1 MTPPAPFRGSQGGRP
16 KKWEG
21 PPRQGPGE
29 RRPRGESDQRPNSY
43 GKRRPER
50 RPEKENWSRERPRR
64 RGSDDAMVDHR
75 GGRPR
80 WDQKAGSQRRPTRG
94 GWRPQERN
102 WDRDRDRNWD
112 RDRDRDRNWDRDR
125 DNHGSAP
132 GNSFPLTETTPPP
145 GDLVWGRHAAEAV
158 LHSERPVH
166 RVWCTGELRFSTRF
180 MEVLREAKA
189 SGVVVEDVSWAR
201 LAQLCDGA
209 VHQGIVLQTAA
220 ASSVT
225 LQDLLGRCE
234 QSREPTLLVAVDGI
248 TDPHNLG
255 AIARSAE
262 AFGGHGLVAPQRR
275 NAGLT
280 GSVAKV
286 AAGAL
291 EHLPVARVVNLNRSL
306 EQLKN
311 AGYTIVGLAGEG
323 GQCVVEIPAGEPLVV
338 VVGSEGTG
346 LSHLTRQ
353 YCDQIIR
360 IPLRGQ
366 TTHLN
371 AAVAC
376 GIVLYEIARQRWLG
390 ELRGSM
396 PTPPAPE
403 RQPPTAEHNEAE
415 PAPASTQAVEQPSQ
429 PAADPTAEGD
439 AEPAPASTQA
449 VEQPSQPAA
458 DPTAEGDAE
467 PAPASTQ
474 AVEQPSQPAADPTA
488 EGDAEPAPAS
498 TQAVEQPSQPA
509 ADPTAEGDAEPA
521 PASTQA
527 VEQPSQPAAD
537 PTAEGDAE
545 PAPASTQT
553 VEQPS
558 QPAADPTAEDPTA
571 ADSPQPDEP
580 LPVAAPASTPAAPAA
595 DLTWS
600 SSATD
605 TDLRLA
611 AHVSL

>member
-1 MTPPAPFRGSQGGRP
+1 MTEA
-16 KKWEG
+16 
-21 PPRQGPGE
+21 
-29 RRPRGESDQRPNSY
+29 
-43 GKRRPER
+43 
-50 RPEKENWSRERPRR
+50 
-64 RGSDDAMVDHR
+64 
-75 GGRPR
+75 
-80 WDQKAGSQRRPTRG
+80 
-94 GWRPQERN
+94 
-102 WDRDRDRNWD
+102 
-112 RDRDRDRNWDRDR
+112 
-125 DNHGSAP
+125 
-132 GNSFPLTETTPPP
+132 TPPP

-201 LAQLCDGA
+201 LAQLCGGA

-225 LQDLLGRCE
+225 LQDLLGRCD
-234 QSREPTLLVAVDGI
+234 QSSEPPLLVAVDGI

-311 AGYTIVGLAGEG
+311 AGYTVVGLAGEG

-353 YCDQIIR
+353 YCHQIVR

-366 TTHLN
+366 TPNLN

-376 GIVLYEIARQRWLG
+376 GVVLYEIARQRWLG
-390 ELRGSM
+390 ELHGSM
-396 PTPPAPE
+396 PTPPIPKRHPPTTEPDDAPE
-403 RQPPTAEHNEAE
+403 PASATTTVTEQPPQQ
-415 PAPASTQAVEQPSQ
+415 QAAARS
-429 PAADPTAEGD
+429 PAADP
-439 AEPAPASTQA
+439 P
-449 VEQPSQPAA
+449 
-458 DPTAEGDAE
+458 
-467 PAPASTQ
+467 
-474 AVEQPSQPAADPTA
+474 
-488 EGDAEPAPAS
+488 
-498 TQAVEQPSQPA
+498 
-509 ADPTAEGDAEPA
+509 
-521 PASTQA
+521 
-527 VEQPSQPAAD
+527 
-537 PTAEGDAE
+537 
-545 PAPASTQT
+545 
-553 VEQPS
+553 
-558 QPAADPTAEDPTA
+558 EDCT
-571 ADSPQPDEP
+571 PQPEP
-580 LPVAAPASTPAAPAA
+580 LPVAATPAAAPVTPE
-595 DLTWS
+595 LTWS
-600 SSATD
+600 GSTTD
-605 TDLRLA
+605 TNPRFA
-611 AHVSL
+611 GHISL

>member
-1 MTPPAPFRGSQGGRP
+1 MTPPAPFRGSQGRP
-16 KKWEG
+16 KGWKG
-21 PPRQGPGE
+21 SPRQGPGE
-29 RRPRGESDQRPNSY
+29 RRPRRESDQRLNGHS
-43 GKRRPER
+43 KWRLEKRPEK

-64 RGSDDAMVDHR
+64 RGGDDAMVGHH
-75 GGRPR
+75 GGRSRWEHRPR
-80 WDQKAGSQRRPTRG
+80 WDQKPGGPRRPDRG
-94 GWRPQERN
+94 GWREQERE
-102 WDRDRDRNWD
+102 RER
-112 RDRDRDRNWDRDR
+112 
-125 DNHGSAP
+125 HGSAP
-132 GNSFPLTETTPPP
+132 GQSFPLMETTPPP

-189 SGVVVEDVSWAR
+189 SGVVVEEVSWAR
-201 LAQLCDGA
+201 LAQLCGGA

-225 LQDLLGRCE
+225 LKDLLGRCD
-234 QSREPTLLVAVDGI
+234 QSREPPLLVAVDGI

-306 EQLKN
+306 EQLKD

-353 YCDQIIR
+353 YCHQVVR
-360 IPLRGQ
+360 IPLRGR
-366 TTHLN
+366 TPHLN

-376 GIVLYEIARQRWLG
+376 GVVLYEIARQRWLG
-390 ELRGSM
+390 ELHGSM

-403 RQPPTAEHNEAE
+403 RQPPTTEPSEPEPAAATAEEEPGPQQAVSPTADGSGDDRTLEEGALPPDEGSSDEAPPDE
-415 PAPASTQAVEQPSQ
+415 TTSVEAPAPAPM
-429 PAADPTAEGD
+429 
-439 AEPAPASTQA
+439 
-449 VEQPSQPAA
+449 
-458 DPTAEGDAE
+458 
-467 PAPASTQ
+467 
-474 AVEQPSQPAADPTA
+474 
-488 EGDAEPAPAS
+488 
-498 TQAVEQPSQPA
+498 
-509 ADPTAEGDAEPA
+509 
-521 PASTQA
+521 
-527 VEQPSQPAAD
+527 
-537 PTAEGDAE
+537 
-545 PAPASTQT
+545 
-553 VEQPS
+553 
-558 QPAADPTAEDPTA
+558 
-571 ADSPQPDEP
+571 SPE
-580 LPVAAPASTPAAPAA
+580 
-595 DLTWS
+595 LTWS
-600 SSATD
+600 SSAMD
-605 TDLRLA
+605 TDRRLA
-611 AHVSL
+611 AHISL

>member
-16 KKWEG
+16 KGRKG
-21 PPRQGPGE
+21 SRPGPGE
-29 RRPRGESDQRPNSY
+29 RRPRRESDQRLTGN
-43 GKRRPER
+43 GRRRAED
-50 RPEKENWSRERPRR
+50 WSHERPRR
-64 RGSDDAMVDHR
+64 RGGDDAVVGH

-80 WDQKAGSQRRPTRG
+80 WDQKPRWEEKPDGQRRAPGRG
-94 GWRPQERN
+94 GWRPRERDQERE
-102 WDRDRDRNWD
+102 
-112 RDRDRDRNWDRDR
+112 
-125 DNHGSAP
+125 NHGGDRRRGRYPQRSPSPDHGPAP
-132 GNSFPLTETTPPP
+132 GASFPLTETTPPP

-189 SGVVVEDVSWAR
+189 SGVVVEEVSWAR
-201 LAQLCDGA
+201 LAQLCGGA

-225 LQDLLGRCE
+225 LKDLLGRCD
-234 QSREPTLLVAVDGI
+234 QSPEPPLLVAVDGI

-255 AIARSAE
+255 AIARSVE

-306 EQLKN
+306 EQLKD
-311 AGYTIVGLAGEG
+311 AGYTVVGLAGEG

-353 YCDQIIR
+353 YCHQIVR

-366 TTHLN
+366 TPHLN

-376 GIVLYEIARQRWLG
+376 GVVLYEIARQRWLG
-390 ELRGSM
+390 ELHGSM
-396 PTPPAPE
+396 PTPPPPE
-403 RQPPTAEHNEAE
+403 RQPPTAEHSEPE
-415 PAPASTQAVEQPSQ
+415 PASAASTTATEQPPQ
-429 PAADPTAEGD
+429 PAAGPTADDGA
-439 AEPAPASTQA
+439 AE
-449 VEQPSQPAA
+449 
-458 DPTAEGDAE
+458 
-467 PAPASTQ
+467 
-474 AVEQPSQPAADPTA
+474 
-488 EGDAEPAPAS
+488 
-498 TQAVEQPSQPA
+498 
-509 ADPTAEGDAEPA
+509 
-521 PASTQA
+521 
-527 VEQPSQPAAD
+527 
-537 PTAEGDAE
+537 
-545 PAPASTQT
+545 
-553 VEQPS
+553 
-558 QPAADPTAEDPTA
+558 
-571 ADSPQPDEP
+571 DSPQPDEP
-580 LPVAAPASTPAAPAA
+580 LPVATPAAKPVDP

-605 TDLRLA
+605 TDLHLA

>member
-1 MTPPAPFRGSQGGRP
+1 MTPPAAFRGSQGRP
-16 KKWEG
+16 KGRKG
-21 PPRQGPGE
+21 PRPGPGE
-29 RRPRGESDQRPNSY
+29 RRPRGESGQHLAGNS
-43 GKRRPER
+43 KRRI
-50 RPEKENWSRERPRR
+50 ENWSRERPRR
-64 RGSDDAMVDHR
+64 RGVDDTMAGSR
-75 GGRPR
+75 SRPRPR
-80 WDQKAGSQRRPTRG
+80 WDRKTDGQRRPDRGEWRPRERENRG
-94 GWRPQERN
+94 GGHRSGRHPQLSPSP
-102 WDRDRDRNWD
+102 D
-112 RDRDRDRNWDRDR
+112 
-125 DNHGSAP
+125 HGSAP
-132 GNSFPLTETTPPP
+132 GESFPLMETTPPP

-189 SGVVVEDVSWAR
+189 SGVVVEEVSWAR
-201 LAQLCDGA
+201 LAQLCGGA

-225 LQDLLGRCE
+225 LQDLLGRCD
-234 QSREPTLLVAVDGI
+234 QSPEPPLLVAVDGI

-306 EQLKN
+306 EKLKD

-353 YCDQIIR
+353 YCHQIVR

-366 TTHLN
+366 TPHLN

-376 GIVLYEIARQRWLG
+376 GVVLYEIARQRWLG
-390 ELRGSM
+390 ELHGSM
-396 PTPPAPE
+396 PTPPIPK
-403 RQPPTAEHNEAE
+403 RQPPTIESVGE
-415 PAPASTQAVEQPSQ
+415 PESVSAT
-429 PAADPTAEGD
+429 T
-439 AEPAPASTQA
+439 
-449 VEQPSQPAA
+449 
-458 DPTAEGDAE
+458 
-467 PAPASTQ
+467 
-474 AVEQPSQPAADPTA
+474 
-488 EGDAEPAPAS
+488 
-498 TQAVEQPSQPA
+498 
-509 ADPTAEGDAEPA
+509 
-521 PASTQA
+521 
-527 VEQPSQPAAD
+527 
-537 PTAEGDAE
+537 
-545 PAPASTQT
+545 T
-553 VEQPS
+553 VEEEPPQKATSP
-558 QPAADPTAEDPTA
+558 PATDLTESST
-571 ADSPQPDEP
+571 PQPEP
-580 LPVAAPASTPAAPAA
+580 SPLAAARASTPVIP

-600 SSATD
+600 DSTTD
-605 TDLRLA
+605 ADLRLA
-611 AHVSL
+611 AHIFL

>member
-1 MTPPAPFRGSQGGRP
+1 MTPPAPFRGSKGRP
-16 KKWEG
+16 KGRKG
-21 PPRQGPGE
+21 SPRPPGE
-29 RRPRGESDQRPNSY
+29 RHPRWESDQRPGGY
-43 GKRRPER
+43 GKQRRWEHGD
-50 RPEKENWSRERPRR
+50 RERPRR
-64 RGSDDAMVDHR
+64 RDGDDAQGGGYGGGGH
-75 GGRPR
+75 GGRRR
-80 WDQKAGSQRRPTRG
+80 WEGKTGGQRRPARG
-94 GWRPQERN
+94 EWQPRERKWNQERE
-102 WDRDRDRNWD
+102 
-112 RDRDRDRNWDRDR
+112 R
-125 DNHGSAP
+125 DNRGPSS
-132 GNSFPLTETTPPP
+132 GESFPLAETTPPP

-189 SGVVVEDVSWAR
+189 AGVVVEEVSWAR
-201 LAQLCDGA
+201 LAQLCGGA

-234 QSREPTLLVAVDGI
+234 RSPEPPLLVAVDGI

-306 EQLKN
+306 EQLKE

-323 GQCVVEIPAGEPLVV
+323 GQCVVEVPAGEPLVV

-353 YCDQIIR
+353 CCHQIVR

-366 TTHLN
+366 TPHLN

-376 GIVLYEIARQRWLG
+376 GVVLYEIARQRWLG
-390 ELRGSM
+390 EMRGSM

-403 RQPPTAEHNEAE
+403 RRQPTAPPSEPEPSETESRSETESEVEVESVPTPAE
-415 PAPASTQAVEQPSQ
+415 ERQPHQ
-429 PAADPTAEGD
+429 P
-439 AEPAPASTQA
+439 
-449 VEQPSQPAA
+449 V
-458 DPTAEGDAE
+458 
-467 PAPASTQ
+467 
-474 AVEQPSQPAADPTA
+474 
-488 EGDAEPAPAS
+488 
-498 TQAVEQPSQPA
+498 
-509 ADPTAEGDAEPA
+509 
-521 PASTQA
+521 
-527 VEQPSQPAAD
+527 
-537 PTAEGDAE
+537 
-545 PAPASTQT
+545 
-553 VEQPS
+553 
-558 QPAADPTAEDPTA
+558 
-571 ADSPQPDEP
+571 ADSTDSVDSADDSDVAESGNGDSPAVAPPDSPEEP
-580 LPVAAPASTPAAPAA
+580 LPVAAPAAAPVAP
-595 DLTWS
+595 DPEPTTW

-605 TDLRLA
+605 GDLRLA
-611 AHVSL
+611 THVSL

>member
-1 MTPPAPFRGSQGGRP
+1 MTPPAPFRGSPGRP
-16 KKWEG
+16 KGRPKG
-21 PPRQGPGE
+21 RPDFPRQGPGD
-29 RRPRGESDQRPNSY
+29 RRPRRESDQRPSGH
-43 GKRRPER
+43 GKWRPEKYPEKR
-50 RPEKENWSRERPRR
+50 FEKENWSRERPRR
-64 RGSDDAMVDHR
+64 RGSEDGMVGHR

-80 WDQKAGSQRRPTRG
+80 WEHRPRWEKKPGGGPRRPNRG
-94 GWRPQERN
+94 GWREQERE
-102 WDRDRDRNWD
+102 RP
-112 RDRDRDRNWDRDR
+112 
-125 DNHGSAP
+125 GSAP
-132 GNSFPLTETTPPP
+132 GVTPGGESFPLMETTPPP

-189 SGVVVEDVSWAR
+189 SGVVVEEVSWAR
-201 LAQLCDGA
+201 LAQLCGGA

-225 LQDLLGRCE
+225 LKDLLGRCE
-234 QSREPTLLVAVDGI
+234 QSRESPLLVAVDGI

-306 EQLKN
+306 EQLKD

-353 YCDQIIR
+353 YCHQIVR
-360 IPLRGQ
+360 IPLRGR
-366 TTHLN
+366 TPHLN

-376 GIVLYEIARQRWLG
+376 GVVLYEIARQRWLG
-390 ELRGSM
+390 ELQGSM

-403 RQPPTAEHNEAE
+403 RQPPTSEASEPEPETAPDPGSAPPPQQQAE
-415 PAPASTQAVEQPSQ
+415 S
-429 PAADPTAEGD
+429 PTADDHDSGHDSALEEAASPPVD
-439 AEPAPASTQA
+439 EP
-449 VEQPSQPAA
+449 
-458 DPTAEGDAE
+458 
-467 PAPASTQ
+467 
-474 AVEQPSQPAADPTA
+474 
-488 EGDAEPAPAS
+488 
-498 TQAVEQPSQPA
+498 
-509 ADPTAEGDAEPA
+509 
-521 PASTQA
+521 
-527 VEQPSQPAAD
+527 
-537 PTAEGDAE
+537 
-545 PAPASTQT
+545 
-553 VEQPS
+553 
-558 QPAADPTAEDPTA
+558 
-571 ADSPQPDEP
+571 SPDETTPDETMPDEP
-580 LPVAAPASTPAAPAA
+580 PPDETTPVAAPASAPGTPAPAPTSPELTWASSAA
-595 DLTWS
+595 D
-600 SSATD
+600 TD
-605 TDLRLA
+605 RHLA